1 MKAEQ
6 LWASILQ
13 EAIQGKLVPQ
23 LESEPEVDQI
33 GNVPDDVPFDIPAK
47 WRWIYFSDLV
57 DFSLGKTP
65 ERANNQ
71 YWGKDVPWVSIADIT
86 QSKGSITNT
95 KEAITNKALSGCF
108 NSKLVPKGTLL
119 MSFKLSI
126 GKVAITDIDCVHNE
140 AIVSIFP
147 KSEPNHD
154 NTTRDYLFYVLPL
167 LITYVETTGAIKGA
181 TLNKRKLSVIP
192 IPVPPCSEQR
202 RIVNMLKKIWPLV
215 CDYGKSEEKFTKL
228 NSKISEKLR
237 LSILQEAIQGKLVP
251 QLESEPEVETFSSEP
266 DDPPFDIP
274 DKWKWAKFRDVIDVR
289 DGTHDTPKYQ
299 ISGVPL
305 VTSKN
310 LRNGTID
317 FNNVKYISEEDHIEI
332 SKRSKV
338 EKGDILFAMIG
349 TVGNPAIV
357 GNDSIFSIKNV
368 ALFKPLYDSKLNF
381 EFLYYLLLF
390 AQNQMIKESSGGV
403 QRFVSLK
410 YLRNFYI
417 PVPPLGEQQRI
428 VSRIK
433 KLISTL
439 EAL

>member
-23 LESEPEVDQI
+23 LESEPKVVQVQEL
-33 GNVPDDVPFDIPAK
+33 PEDVPFNIPEK
-47 WRWIYFSDLV
+47 WTWIRLGELVNYGCSKQIEGSKITSSTWVLDLEDV
-57 DFSLGKTP
+57 EKNSGKLLQKKYGTKTTS
-65 ERANNQ
+65 NKSCFKKGDVL
-71 YWGKDVPWVSIADIT
+71 YGKLRPYLNKVLIADEDGCCSTEIVPINV
-86 QSKGSITNT
+86 SSAKLKIDAEFLSYFLRSPYFVGYANSCAYGVKMPRLGT
-95 KEAITNKALSGCF
+95 KDAKSAW
-108 NSKLVPKGTLL
+108 
-119 MSFKLSI
+119 
-126 GKVAITDIDCVHNE
+126 VAI
-140 AIVSIFP
+140 P
-147 KSEPNHD
+147 P
-154 NTTRDYLFYVLPL
+154 
-167 LITYVETTGAIKGA
+167 IT
-181 TLNKRKLSVIP
+181 
-192 IPVPPCSEQR
+192 EQR
-202 RIVNMLKKIWPLV
+202 RIVVRLQKIRSLVDTYCHEEIHLSQLITEFPDKLKA
-215 CDYGKSEEKFTKL
+215 
-228 NSKISEKLR
+228 
-237 LSILQEAIQGKLVP
+237 SILQEAIQGKLVP

-274 DKWKWAKFRDVIDVR
+274 DKWKWAKFRDVVDVR

>member
-13 EAIQGKLVPQ
+13 EAIQGRLVPQ
-23 LESEPEVDQI
+23 LESEPEAESE
-33 GNVPDDVPFDIPAK
+33 GCYLANPPFSVPKKWKWVQLKSIFAKRPTVTPSVYGDSKVELWSIPAFDAGSPEIVEAK
-47 WRWIYFSDLV
+47 LIGSSKKVIVPGDVLLAKIVPHIKRAWVVSEKNEFIKLASTEWIVFHSERYFSEFLTMALTEPIFHAKLLSTISGMGSLKRANPKKLGEFYIPCPPIQEQIRIMEKLSKLKSIIDNYQFEHLKYTE
-57 DFSLGKTP
+57 LGKRFP
-65 ERANNQ
+65 NQ
-71 YWGKDVPWVSIADIT
+71 
-86 QSKGSITNT
+86 
-95 KEAITNKALSGCF
+95 
-108 NSKLVPKGTLL
+108 
-119 MSFKLSI
+119 
-126 GKVAITDIDCVHNE
+126 
-140 AIVSIFP
+140 
-147 KSEPNHD
+147 
-154 NTTRDYLFYVLPL
+154 
-167 LITYVETTGAIKGA
+167 
-181 TLNKRKLSVIP
+181 
-192 IPVPPCSEQR
+192 
-202 RIVNMLKKIWPLV
+202 LK
-215 CDYGKSEEKFTKL
+215 
-228 NSKISEKLR
+228 N
-237 LSILQEAIQGKLVP
+237 SILQEAIQGRLVP

-274 DKWKWAKFRDVIDVR
+274 DKWKWAKFRDVVDVR

>member
-23 LESEPEVDQI
+23 LENEPEVNQI
-33 GNVPDDVPFDIPAK
+33 GELPEDIPFAIPEKWK
-47 WRWIYFSDLV
+47 WRAFSEAV
-57 DFSLGKTP
+57 K
-65 ERANNQ
+65 
-71 YWGKDVPWVSIADIT
+71 SIATKPYQIKSSEVLSEGFIPVVS
-86 QSKGSITNT
+86 QSQRSIDGYCNDEDKVIPT
-95 KEAITNKALSGCF
+95 E
-108 NSKLVPKGTLL
+108 LL
-119 MSFKLSI
+119 PIVIF
-126 GKVAITDIDCVHNE
+126 GDHTKVAKYV
-140 AIVSIFP
+140 AFPFIVGADGTKLLRPIQNDLTCEFLYFFVQFMSQKIRNRGYSRHFQFL
-147 KSEPNHD
+147 KS
-154 NTTRDYLFYVLPL
+154 TF
-167 LITYVETTGAIKGA
+167 
-181 TLNKRKLSVIP
+181 IP
-192 IPVPPCSEQR
+192 IPPLKEQV
-202 RIVNMLKKIWPLV
+202 RITARLKKLKPLIEK
-215 CDYGKSEEKFTKL
+215 YGQEQIAIEKL
-228 NSKISEKLR
+228 ENSFPSLLR
-237 LSILQEAIQGKLVP
+237 LSLLKEAIQGKLVP

-274 DKWKWAKFRDVIDVR
+274 DKWKWAKFRDVVDVR

>member
-13 EAIQGKLVPQ
+13 EAIQGRLVPQ
-23 LESEPEVDQI
+23 LESEPELKQI
-33 GNVPDDVPFDIPAK
+33 GKSLEEPPFDIPNK
-47 WRWIYFSDLV
+47 WKWMQLKHLV
-57 DFSLGKTP
+57 KVIGGTSYKSADVIKSGVRIIRGGNLRDFSIQIRDDDVFLPVSFASDEKTVH
-65 ERANNQ
+65 Q
-71 YWGKDVPWVSIADIT
+71 SDI
-86 QSKGSITNT
+86 
-95 KEAITNKALSGCF
+95 
-108 NSKLVPKGTLL
+108 V
-119 MSFKLSI
+119 
-126 GKVAITDIDCVHNE
+126 
-140 AIVSIFP
+140 IVSSTGSKEVIGRP
-147 KSEPNHD
+147 AVLKSNIKCQIGAFLRIIRPVVEEYS
-154 NTTRDYLFYVLPL
+154 DYLKVIFQSDYYRNHIRATVSGTNINNVKNSYIENFY
-167 LITYVETTGAIKGA
+167 
-181 TLNKRKLSVIP
+181 
-192 IPVPPCSEQR
+192 IPVPPIEEQR
-202 RIVNMLKKIWPLV
+202 RIVECIQKLRPLV
-215 CDYGKSEEKFTKL
+215 DAYQDAEKELESIEAYFPVKL
-228 NSKISEKLR
+228 KA
-237 LSILQEAIQGKLVP
+237 SILQEAIQGKLVP

-274 DKWKWAKFRDVIDVR
+274 DKWKWAKFRDVVDVR

>member
-1 MKAEQ
+1 MPLKNVGRIVGGGTPKTNVIEYWKGGTIPWFTPADLGKVTGVYASDSERKITELGLAKSSAVLMPPNSILFSSRAPIGYIAVATKHCCTNQGCKSFVPDSKVVDSLWGYFAIRARTQDIIARASGTTFKEISGKGVGETLIPIPPLQEQQRIVKRLIEIKPFVDSYRMEQEVLEKLEQKLPNELKAS
-6 LWASILQ
+6 LLQ

-23 LESEPEVDQI
+23 L
-33 GNVPDDVPFDIPAK
+33 K
-47 WRWIYFSDLV
+47 
-57 DFSLGKTP
+57 
-65 ERANNQ
+65 
-71 YWGKDVPWVSIADIT
+71 
-86 QSKGSITNT
+86 
-95 KEAITNKALSGCF
+95 
-108 NSKLVPKGTLL
+108 
-119 MSFKLSI
+119 
-126 GKVAITDIDCVHNE
+126 
-140 AIVSIFP
+140 
-147 KSEPNHD
+147 
-154 NTTRDYLFYVLPL
+154 
-167 LITYVETTGAIKGA
+167 
-181 TLNKRKLSVIP
+181 
-192 IPVPPCSEQR
+192 
-202 RIVNMLKKIWPLV
+202 
-215 CDYGKSEEKFTKL
+215 
-228 NSKISEKLR
+228 
-237 LSILQEAIQGKLVP
+237 
-251 QLESEPEVETFSSEP
+251 SEPEVETFSSEP

-274 DKWKWAKFRDVIDVR
+274 DKWKWAKFRDVVDVR

>member
-1 MKAEQ
+1 MQ
-6 LWASILQ
+6 LKHLVKVIGGTSYKSADVIKSGVRIIRGGNLRDFSIQIRDDDVFLPVSFASDEKTVHQSDIV
-13 EAIQGKLVPQ
+13 IVSSTGSK
-23 LESEPEVDQI
+23 EVIGRPAVLKSNIKCQI
-33 GNVPDDVPFDIPAK
+33 GAFLRIIRPVVEE
-47 WRWIYFSDLV
+47 YS
-57 DFSLGKTP
+57 
-65 ERANNQ
+65 
-71 YWGKDVPWVSIADIT
+71 
-86 QSKGSITNT
+86 
-95 KEAITNKALSGCF
+95 
-108 NSKLVPKGTLL
+108 
-119 MSFKLSI
+119 
-126 GKVAITDIDCVHNE
+126 
-140 AIVSIFP
+140 
-147 KSEPNHD
+147 
-154 NTTRDYLFYVLPL
+154 DYLKVIFQSDYYRNHIRATVSGTNINNVKNSYIENFY
-167 LITYVETTGAIKGA
+167 
-181 TLNKRKLSVIP
+181 
-192 IPVPPCSEQR
+192 IPVPPIEEQR
-202 RIVNMLKKIWPLV
+202 RIVECIQKLRPLV
-215 CDYGKSEEKFTKL
+215 DAYQDAEKELESIEAYFPVKL
-228 NSKISEKLR
+228 KA
-237 LSILQEAIQGKLVP
+237 SILQEAIQGKLVP

-274 DKWKWAKFRDVIDVR
+274 DKWKWAKFRDVVDVR

>member
-13 EAIQGKLVPQ
+13 EAIQGRLVPQ
-23 LESEPEVDQI
+23 LESEPEVNYI
-33 GNVPDDVPFDIPAK
+33 GEVPEDIPFAIPEKWKWAK
-47 WRWIYFSDLV
+47 LGDLV
-57 DFSLGKTP
+57 VFNPKVALDDKLEATFLP
-65 ERANNQ
+65 MAA
-71 YWGKDVPWVSIADIT
+71 VSAGYEN
-86 QSKGSITNT
+86 KVNT
-95 KEAITNKALSGCF
+95 KERRFWKKIKTGYSKFADGDIIMAKITPCFQNLKSAICRNLYNGVGAGSTEF
-108 NSKLVPKGTLL
+108 HVIRPNSLL
-119 MSFKLSI
+119 NPEYLL
-126 GKVAITDIDCVHNE
+126 
-140 AIVSIFP
+140 IFL
-147 KSEPNHD
+147 KSP
-154 NTTRDYLFYVLPL
+154 Y
-167 LITYVETTGAIKGA
+167 LITYGIENFKGTAGQQRIGTTDLK
-181 TLNKRKLSVIP
+181 KCF
-192 IPVPPCSEQR
+192 VPLPPLEEQR
-202 RIVNMLKKIWPLV
+202 RIVACIQGLRSYIGS
-215 CDYGKSEEKFTKL
+215 YQQEEQQLAILQSSFR
-228 NSKISEKLR
+228 EKLR
-237 LSILQEAIQGKLVP
+237 ASILQEAIQGKLVP

-274 DKWKWAKFRDVIDVR
+274 DKWKWAKFRDVVDVR